1 MTLNSGFTA
10 FTRAFLSFDTC
21 RRMGMRLFNGGIGRR
36 EGQSLVLSVKR
47 RSDSRVLGLVE
58 LSEQPMD
65 GRVPGDVRL
74 PRWASGDPQVLPFYT
89 SSHTTASNPISSH
102 RIPPH
107 RIASHLIAS
116 HPTSSHRIPPHRNA
130 SHLIASH
137 ASCLFPSHLIPA
149 SPHDIPSW
157 PILIHPIPNVTLP
170 VLSCPIHLI
179 ASPATPISIPPRCIP
194 T

>member
-107 RIASHLIAS
+107 R
-116 HPTSSHRIPPHRNA
+116 NA